1 MDDHVEFA
9 RMDDGESCGCSA
21 CLQKEAE
28 RVEQRR
34 LEHEARIA
42 AMPPT
47 HIVAVSLQ
55 AEAWADLKNDQM
67 TIPQFIELLKK
78 NGWSIL
84 EVDEV
89 GRRVKV
95 LNTTQPI
102 KSG

>member
-42 AMPPT
+42 AMPSSLRAANATKMYPT
-47 HIVAVSLQ
+47 CA
-55 AEAWADLKNDQM
+55 
-67 TIPQFIELLKK
+67 IE
-78 NGWSIL
+78 
-84 EVDEV
+84 E
-89 GRRVKV
+89 
-95 LNTTQPI
+95 
-102 KSG
+102 